1 MSEFVKKVFAVLMF
15 YCDNITRQKQILEEQ
30 SRGAAVVVEQ
40 YFPLGH
46 REQVPFPRTAYSP
59 ALQSVGVAL

>member
-1 MSEFVKKVFAVLMF
+1 MF
-15 YCDNITRQKQILEEQ
+15 YCHNIKSQKQVLEEQ
-30 SRGAAVVVEQ
+30 SRGAAVLVGQ